1 MSPATSRMAVGE
13 PDVAATARVTGLDA
27 YDVLEERLR
36 SVREL
41 IGITSDEVR
50 RPAAPVRHE
59 QVEQVEQV
67 APVRAVPP
75 GDGVLGAPRAEAVS
89 ALRFPRIGWDL
100 VLLAGA
106 WAGLLVLVVS
116 LLA

>member
-1 MSPATSRMAVGE
+1 MAVGE
-13 PDVAATARVTGLDA
+13 PDVAATASVTGLDA

-41 IGITSDEVR
+41 LGITSDEVR

-59 QVEQVEQV
+59 PVAPVAPAAPA